1 MVLPANSAFVYT
13 TTTIAS
19 RAAFAV
25 QREIGNCEE
34 KIRGATGLGFFDIVY
49 NATILGNP
57 NGPPQH
63 ATNLTDN
70 QQTFYN
76 LLINAGYL
84 VDLDIDTGRW
94 LIKWSPTGPEAQ
106 VNVYSFRTTVN
117 PAGISAQTITTIE
130 NYFLALIPT
139 VHSLVVLDNI
149 LPEADFGGSGTTFY
163 EYTIVVDQ
171 IFDNT
176 DFSAILKAVLL
187 VQSLGY
193 TGLNCQVFKLL

>member
-1 MVLPANSAFVYT
+1 MFPALDAFTYT
-13 TTTIAS
+13 NTTIIAN
-19 RAAFAV
+19 AAFAV

-34 KIRGATGLGFFDIVY
+34 KIRAATGLGFFDITY

-57 NGPPQH
+57 KGVPQH
-63 ATNLTDN
+63 ANNLSDN
-70 QQTFYN
+70 QLTFYN

-106 VNVYSFRTTVN
+106 VNVYSFRTTVV
-117 PAGISAQTITTIE
+117 PTGISDQTKITIE

-139 VHSLVVLDNI
+139 VHSLVTLNNT
-149 LPEADFGGSGTTFY
+149 LNEAAFGGSGTTFY
-163 EYTIVVDQ
+163 EYTIIVDQ
-171 IFDNT
+171 AFDST

-187 VQSLGY
+187 AQSLGY
-193 TGLNCQVFKLL
+193 ESGNCAVYKIT